1 MSIEIRVPNAGESIN
16 EVEVG
21 KWLKAEGETVTQDEV
36 LVELQTDKAS
46 MDFPSPVT
54 GVISKILKRKGDV
67 VSVGETIALI
77 DEKDIK
83 KNGKGQ
89 TAAAAQPKAPTPV
102 APVVV
107 APAQAIA
114 PILEKAKMGPAARQM
129 ARQHPQEA
137 TQSVKPP
144 STHQPLPSLPARNTV
159 AGREE
164 EVVPM
169 TPIRRRIA
177 ERLVQA
183 KTEAALLTTFNEVD
197 MSPVQALRAQY
208 QKDFQEKYKVKL
220 GLMSFFIKATI
231 EALKKFPQI
240 NGEIRGTNIVY
251 KNYYDIGIAV
261 GAGRGL
267 VVPIIRD
274 ANRLSFAELE
284 MAIVDFGTRAKEN
297 KITIDELQGG
307 TFSIS
312 NGGIYGSMLSTPIV
326 NPPQSGILG
335 LHNIQERAVVKDG
348 QVVVRPMM
356 YLALTY
362 DHRIVDGREAV
373 LFLKTIKDDVENP
386 ARILLEL

>member
-21 KWLKAEGETVTQDEV
+21 KWLKAEGESVTQDEV

-46 MDFPSPVT
+46 MDFPSPVS
-54 GVISKILKRKGDV
+54 GVISKILKRKGEV
-67 VSVGETIALI
+67 VSIGEIIALI

-89 TAAAAQPKAPTPV
+89 TPVAAQPKAPTPV
-102 APVVV
+102 APVMV
-107 APAQAIA
+107 APPQTIA

-129 ARQHPQEA
+129 ARQQPHEAAPAAKPQG
-137 TQSVKPP
+137 P
-144 STHQPLPSLPARNTV
+144 SQTAPSLPARSTA

-208 QKDFQEKYKVKL
+208 QKDFQDKYKIKL

-261 GAGRGL
+261 GAGRCL
-267 VVPIIRD
+267 VVPVIRD

-335 LHNIQERAVVKDG
+335 LHNIQDRAVVKDG